1 MIGSR
6 RRRRKKEWE
15 RKRSRG
21 RREKEGQKK
30 KEKKKNRQKENKKKG
45 RKGGDQ
51 ETGRKRERMWNMHF
65 LRLQKAV
72 ALPTWL
78 ILRAVYWKG
87 RSYCNL
93 WYGVKYVQKLYRRV
107 LVTNTIKQD
116 QIIGSNYHTK
126 WVLQSMFMA
135 FWNDVAA
142 YRDLARTGLGV
153 EWSWSVIVTWSTSQL
168 IPNLI
173 LPFLSTVIHERPDSY
188 SKK

>member
-1 MIGSR
+1 
-6 RRRRKKEWE
+6 
-15 RKRSRG
+15 
-21 RREKEGQKK
+21 
-30 KEKKKNRQKENKKKG
+30 
-45 RKGGDQ
+45 
-51 ETGRKRERMWNMHF
+51 MHL

-116 QIIGSNYHTK
+116 QIIGSNYHKK
-126 WVLQSMFMA
+126 WVLQSMFVA

-142 YRDLARTGLGV
+142 YRVLARTGLGV
-153 EWSWSVIVTWSTSQL
+153 EWSWSMIVTLSTSH
-168 IPNLI
+168 LI
-173 LPFLSTVIHERPDSY
+173 LPFLSTVIHKRPDSY
-188 SKK
+188 NKKNSGHKIYHLNHERLFKSVLKSSREIFQ